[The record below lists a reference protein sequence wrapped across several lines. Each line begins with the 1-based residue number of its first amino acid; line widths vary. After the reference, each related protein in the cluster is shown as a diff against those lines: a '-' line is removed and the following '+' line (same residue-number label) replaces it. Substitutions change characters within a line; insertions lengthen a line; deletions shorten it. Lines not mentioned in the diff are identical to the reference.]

1 MTTVAL
7 KQAAVANSGGGFAR
21 MRRLLEQERVLGP
34 TLVSFAMA
42 ELLIFVAYPFGYA
55 IWLSL
60 TDTFIGQPGNFVGVA
75 NFVEQFRDDIFRRT
89 VWNTFEYTFVSCA
102 FKVILGLGMA
112 IVLNLEYPCKG
123 LVRAIAL
130 LPWIIPTVLSTI
142 AWLWM
147 FDSTFSVFNWLLA
160 RVGIRGPIW
169 LGQGHW
175 PMISLIIV
183 NVWRGTPFIGICC
196 LAGMQTIPEELY
208 EAARVD
214 GTTAVQRFRHITL
227 PLLMPVTTVVLLLT
241 VILTFADFQ
250 LIYVLTRGGPANT
263 THVFSTLSYFTGIQ
277 SGQLGAG
284 AAISLTMFPVLV
296 IVIMLTLKVLRRQ
309 TP

>member
-1 MTTVAL
+1 
-7 KQAAVANSGGGFAR
+7 
-21 MRRLLEQERVLGP
+21 
-34 TLVSFAMA
+34 
-42 ELLIFVAYPFGYA
+42 
-55 IWLSL
+55 
-60 TDTFIGQPGNFVGVA
+60 
-75 NFVEQFRDDIFRRT
+75 
-89 VWNTFEYTFVSCA
+89 
-102 FKVILGLGMA
+102 
-112 IVLNLEYPCKG
+112 
-123 LVRAIAL
+123 
-130 LPWIIPTVLSTI
+130 
-142 AWLWM
+142 M

-160 RVGIRGPIW
+160 RVGIQGPIW

-214 GTTAVQRFRHITL
+214 GATALQRFRQITL

-296 IVIMLTLKVLRRQ
+296 VVIMLTLKVLRRQ
-309 TP
+309 AS